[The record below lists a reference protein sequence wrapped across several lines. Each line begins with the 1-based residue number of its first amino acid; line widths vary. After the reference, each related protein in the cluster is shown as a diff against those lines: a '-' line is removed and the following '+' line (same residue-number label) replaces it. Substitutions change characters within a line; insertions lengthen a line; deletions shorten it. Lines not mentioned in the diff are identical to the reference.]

1 MEDAPTGRHD
11 AVIEFR
17 GVTVAYGRHEV
28 LREAT
33 GSVAAGTTLT
43 LLGPSGSGKTTLL
56 NALAG
61 FVGVVEGEVAIDG
74 VVRSSPGRTDPPDSR
89 NVGVA
94 FQQIALW
101 PHMTLLENV
110 AFPLRQAG
118 ERRAACEQIA
128 RELLDRVGIGDLGDR
143 FPSQVSGGQQ
153 QRAGVARAIARRPA
167 VYLLDEPTAHLDAPL
182 RSDIQRAL
190 RLEQRERG
198 AAIVMATHD
207 PSDGLAFADTVA
219 VLREGRITRTDTP
232 EAVYDDPGDEWTAR
246 MTGTISVLRV
256 ADPTDLLLIGGL
268 PGPGSLLVRPEWVDV
283 GEGAAV
289 ATVVDSWFRGDHVEA
304 GLDTAWGSLTV
315 RLPRPDRPAPGTNVR
330 WRLRRS
336 VPTGD

>member
-1 MEDAPTGRHD
+1 MIRFED
-11 AVIEFR
+11 
-17 GVTVAYGRHEV
+17 VTVRYGGHQV
-28 LREAT
+28 LRGAT
-33 GSVAAGTTLT
+33 GSVPAGTTLT

-61 FVGVVEGEVAIDG
+61 FVRVSEGEVSIDG
-74 VVRSSPGRTDPPDSR
+74 VVRSSPRRTDPPEVR
-89 NVGVA
+89 NVGVV

-110 AFPLRQAG
+110 AFPLRQSG
-118 ERRAACEQIA
+118 ESRDGRERIA
-128 RELLDRVGIGDLGDR
+128 RELLARVGIEELADR
-143 FPSQVSGGQQ
+143 YPSQVSGGQQ

-190 RLEQRERG
+190 RQEQRERG

-219 VLREGRITRTDTP
+219 VLRDGRVTRTDTP
-232 EAVYDDPGDEWTAR
+232 EAVYDDPRDEWTAR

-256 ADPTDLLLIGGL
+256 LDPADLRLVGAVG
-268 PGPGSLLVRPEWVDV
+268 GPGSLLVRPEWVEIGHGVAV
-283 GEGAAV
+283 G
-289 ATVVDSWFRGDHVEA
+289 TVVDHWFRGDHVEVE
-304 GLDTAWGSLTV
+304 LNTAWGSLTV
-315 RLPRPDRPAPGTNVR
+315 RLARPERPEPGTTVR
-330 WRLRRS
+330 WRLRHSAR
-336 VPTGD
+336 PRD